1 MKKANGVLAKAL
13 RIEINNRDLGLKD
26 VASEVSRSVRIVNMV
41 LAGEKVSDKTIAQFE
56 KAFPSIF
63 A

>member
-13 RIEINNRDLGLKD
+13 RIEINIRDMGLKE
-26 VASEVSRSVRIVNMV
+26 VAGEVNRSVRVVNMV